1 MPHVWVDADACPNVI
16 KEILFRAAVRTKTVT
31 TFVAN
36 QAMYLP
42 ASVFIKRLIV
52 PGGFDVADNKI
63 VENMQAGDL
72 VITADIPLA
81 NAVVDKAGTAL
92 NPRGELY
99 TLANIK
105 LRLSIRDFSEG
116 LRNSGV
122 RTAGPDK
129 ISKSEIQTFANQL
142 NIFLDRNSRKGL
154 I

>member
-1 MPHVWVDADACPNVI
+1 MNIWVDADACPNVI
-16 KEILFRAAVRTKTVT
+16 KEIVFRAAIRTKRLT

-36 QAMYLP
+36 QVMYLP

-63 VENMQAGDL
+63 VDMMQAGDL

-81 NAVVDKAGTAL
+81 NAVVDKGGIAL

-99 TLANIK
+99 TASNIK

-122 RTAGPDK
+122 RTDGPGK
-129 ISKSEIQTFANQL
+129 ITKSEIQTFANKL
-142 NIFLDRNSRKGL
+142 NGILYIK
-154 I
+154 